1 MIINYLKKIITKKL
15 SIVTK
20 IYQISYTLKSGFR
33 KALNRVG
40 FFNYFIFMKKIVL
53 TAAVFALTLSTA
65 FSQEFKPKEKEI
77 AVGIAF
83 DSPFSEAKPFS
94 LVNGISGRYFF
105 KSDLAFRVALNLN
118 RNSETKFTYNGAG
131 AEATSDLNSNL
142 DLGLNLGAEKHF
154 AGTDRLD
161 PYAGADLILGFVNK
175 SRDFKDIAVTANS
188 ETSKSL
194 DTKIGVRLLAGAD
207 FYIYPKVYV
216 GTEFGISIISN
227 MPGDQTVTK
236 GNVSEV
242 KKPEITNSDIITNM
256 TTGSFRIGFRF

>member
-1 MIINYLKKIITKKL
+1 
-15 SIVTK
+15 
-20 IYQISYTLKSGFR
+20 
-33 KALNRVG
+33 
-40 FFNYFIFMKKIVL
+40 MKKIVL
-53 TAAVFALTLSTA
+53 TAAAFALILSSA
-65 FSQEFKPKEKEI
+65 FAQDFKPKEKEI

-94 LVNGISGRYFF
+94 LVNGISGRYFY
-105 KSDLAFRVALNLN
+105 KSDLAFRAALNLN
-118 RNSETKFTYNGAG
+118 RDSETKFTYDGAG
-131 AEATSDLNSNL
+131 AEATSDLNTNL

-154 AGTDRLD
+154 VGTDRLD

-175 SRDFKDIAVTANS
+175 SRDFKDVAVTANS

-216 GTEFGISIISN
+216 GTEFGISFISN
-227 MPGDQTVTK
+227 MPGDKTDSKAGVSVTT
-236 GNVSEV
+236 
-242 KKPEITNSDIITNM
+242 KPAAKNSDIITNM

>member
-1 MIINYLKKIITKKL
+1 M
-15 SIVTK
+15 
-20 IYQISYTLKSGFR
+20 
-33 KALNRVG
+33 
-40 FFNYFIFMKKIVL
+40 
-53 TAAVFALTLSTA
+53 
-65 FSQEFKPKEKEI
+65 
-77 AVGIAF
+77 
-83 DSPFSEAKPFS
+83 
-94 LVNGISGRYFF
+94 
-105 KSDLAFRVALNLN
+105 
-118 RNSETKFTYNGAG
+118 
-131 AEATSDLNSNL
+131 
-142 DLGLNLGAEKHF
+142 
-154 AGTDRLD
+154 D

-175 SRDFKDIAVTANS
+175 SRDFKDVADVANNV
-188 ETSKSL
+188 TSKSL